1 MGNKIA
7 PDYPSTS
14 VSLPKTNKKLFSKL
28 LAEYGNST
36 LETPMGE
43 LTYYQAAVMR
53 IWNIAVKA
61 EDDKNAIS
69 AYKAITER
77 IEGKVAVQKAEQ
89 KVDMPKLVIAVN
101 EDDLDKIKEQAA
113 KEKAQEAE
121 EEDSDEIGGVDIKFD
136 DGKEMIV

>member
-1 MGNKIA
+1 
-7 PDYPSTS
+7 
-14 VSLPKTNKKLFSKL
+14 
-28 LAEYGNST
+28 
-36 LETPMGE
+36 MGE
-43 LTYYQAAVMR
+43 LTYYQAAEMR

-121 EEDSDEIGGVDIKFD
+121 EEDSDEIGGVDVKFE